1 MGSQKVRFNLVTKFH
16 KSFCF
21 HQDGN
26 NKIREGKRGYGKEKW
41 RKGGRR
47 KGEKERGLV
56 FKYAMPIRKKT
67 YYSYT
72 CLKSGYI
79 LQVLFVHIVI
89 CGSQIRMLTMWQM
102 YMDCLSIPP
111 NNSSIFSRYRLGVLQ
126 INLILTLCIWWVSD
140 PTDQKV
146 EFHRTASPSDH
157 HLHS

>member
-1 MGSQKVRFNLVTKFH
+1 MTVLGLPFILTHFH

-26 NKIREGKRGYGKEKW
+26 NKIREGKRGYRKEKR
-41 RKGGRR
+41 RKIGRR

-56 FKYAMPIRKKT
+56 FRYVMPIRKKT

-89 CGSQIRMLTMWQM
+89 CGSQIEMLTM
-102 YMDCLSIPP
+102 
-111 NNSSIFSRYRLGVLQ
+111 
-126 INLILTLCIWWVSD
+126 
-140 PTDQKV
+140 
-146 EFHRTASPSDH
+146 
-157 HLHS
+157 